1 LFFNKPS
8 VRLFETLKQKWK
20 VSGVQLALIL
30 CTFALGGS
38 LTGWTGKKIMNLLPV
53 DDDLLWAV
61 IYIVLLSVIWP
72 LAVVVVSIP
81 LGQYGFFIKYIRKI
95 GAKMGIVKS

>member
-1 LFFNKPS
+1 M
-8 VRLFETLKQKWK
+8 FETLKQKWK

>member
-1 LFFNKPS
+1 M
-8 VRLFETLKQKWK
+8 FETLKQKWK

-30 CTFALGGS
+30 CTFAMGGS